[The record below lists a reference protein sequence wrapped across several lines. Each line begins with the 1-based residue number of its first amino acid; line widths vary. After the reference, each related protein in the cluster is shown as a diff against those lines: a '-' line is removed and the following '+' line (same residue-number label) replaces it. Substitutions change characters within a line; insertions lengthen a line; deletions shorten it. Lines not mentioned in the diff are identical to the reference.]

1 MRQVFLQTMAL
12 VGLFLAGR
20 WIYSACASDETQI
33 RWMIE
38 SMADGFNATRANPC
52 LDGLAAG
59 YVDTTSGA
67 DRELV
72 HSALVHLFF
81 TAKDETTKKFLYAV
95 EMPEDEL
102 KISVSESDPPTATV
116 DALARFHEVHGGE
129 RTPAWEIRFHG
140 ELAEGEGDW
149 EFVRTQHE
157 TVSGRRPK

>member
-20 WIYSACASDETQI
+20 WLYLEFASDETQI
-33 RWMIE
+33 RWVIE
-38 SMADGFNATRANPC
+38 RMAEGFNDTRANPC
-52 LDGLAAG
+52 LEGLAPSF
-59 YVDTTSGA
+59 VDTTSGA

-95 EMPEDEL
+95 EVPEDEL
-102 KISVSESDPPTATV
+102 KISVAESDLPTATI
-116 DALARFHEVHGGE
+116 DALARFYEVRGE
-129 RTPAWEIRFHG
+129 ARSLAWEIRIHG

-149 EFVRTQHE
+149 QFVRTQHE
-157 TVSGRRPK
+157 TISGRRPK